1 MYTVVGC
8 PDCGTLK
15 IVDGRP
21 ETTRCPR
28 CGRRSSFEKL
38 RAFYRSDDLDAA
50 REARAR
56 LLADRSDHGEA
67 YADLGS
73 FADLEAAADDAG
85 MDDEEYLRRAGV
97 DADATSAAG
106 ERAESGAGGTS
117 GRRETVLAA
126 LRDLDRPT
134 EAEVIDRAGE
144 AGVPADYVR
153 EVIEKLR
160 RRGEVTETDGRYRL
174 L

>member
-8 PDCGTLK
+8 PDCGALK

-38 RAFYRSDDLDAA
+38 RSLYRSDDLDAA
-50 REARAR
+50 REIRAR
-56 LLADRSDHGEA
+56 LLAERGGQEDA
-67 YADLGS
+67 YAELGS
-73 FADLEAAADDAG
+73 FADLDAAADAAG
-85 MDDEEYLRRAGV
+85 IDDDEYLRRGGV
-97 DADATSAAG
+97 DADAAAAAG
-106 ERAESGAGGTS
+106 ERAETGAGGTTS
-117 GRRETVLAA
+117 RKETVLGA

-134 EAEVIDRAGE
+134 EAEVVDRAAE
-144 AGVPADYVR
+144 RGVSADYVR
-153 EVIEKLR
+153 DALAKLE
-160 RRGEVTETDGRYRL
+160 RRGEVTETGGRYRL